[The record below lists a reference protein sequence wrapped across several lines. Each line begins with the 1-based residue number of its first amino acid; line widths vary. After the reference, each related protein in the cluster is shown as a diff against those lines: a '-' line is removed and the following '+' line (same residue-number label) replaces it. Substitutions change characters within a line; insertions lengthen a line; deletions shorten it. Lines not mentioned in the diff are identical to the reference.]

1 MLGIVLAWG
10 YGSKQ
15 TNEIPSAYILA
26 VALGRQESSKIYSV
40 HAKEEEKA
48 RKGVRSIG
56 DCNFKLDNEEKP
68 NLEGKILTKT

>member
-26 VALGRQESSKIYSV
+26 VALGRQETSKIYSV

-48 RKGVRSIG
+48 RKG
-56 DCNFKLDNEEKP
+56 EEV
-68 NLEGKILTKT
+68 LGV